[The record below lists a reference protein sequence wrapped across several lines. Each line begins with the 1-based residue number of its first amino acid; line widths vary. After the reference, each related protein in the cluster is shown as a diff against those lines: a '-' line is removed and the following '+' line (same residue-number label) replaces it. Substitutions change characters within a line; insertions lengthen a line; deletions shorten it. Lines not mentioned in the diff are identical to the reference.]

1 MNNPPKKTDT
11 ATEPMLSFE
20 EVHAGYGKI
29 HVLDGLSFE
38 VERGQ
43 VFGIIGPN
51 GSGKTTILNA
61 LTGLIRP
68 TSGTIRLDGE
78 DITPLAIDARCRLG
92 IGRTFQI
99 PRPFEGMTVYENVLV
114 AAAFGTGHSERESR
128 EPSLDV
134 LRATGLYDKRNLLS
148 GALTLLDRKRLEIA
162 RAIVARPR
170 LVLLDEV
177 AAGLTSAEVE
187 DVIALVLHLK
197 QAGFTIVWIEHIIE
211 TMLRAADRLMCVA
224 EGRCAVI
231 GEPLEVMQSQVV
243 EELYLGKE
251 ADDETSEPIA
261 DAKEAP
267 AEPAP
272 DESGEPS
279 AAPMESTGEA
289 TDAAH

>member
-1 MNNPPKKTDT
+1 MSDLLKTTDVI
-11 ATEPMLSFE
+11 EPILAFQD
-20 EVHAGYGKI
+20 VHAGYGRI

-68 TSGTIRLDGE
+68 TSGTIRLDGME
-78 DITPLAIDARCRLG
+78 ISSLSIDARCRLG

-99 PRPFEGMTVYENVLV
+99 PRPFEGMTLYENVLV
-114 AAAFGTGHSERESR
+114 AAAYGGGHSERESR
-128 EPSLDV
+128 EPALEV
-134 LRATGLYDKRNLLS
+134 LKATGLYDKRNMLAGS
-148 GALTLLDRKRLEIA
+148 LTLLDRKRLEIA
-162 RAIVARPR
+162 RAIVAPPR

-187 DVIALVLHLK
+187 DVIELVLRLK
-197 QAGFTIVWIEHIIE
+197 KAGFTIIWIEHIIE
-211 TMLRAADRLMCVA
+211 TMLRGADRLMCVA

-231 GEPLEVMQSQVV
+231 GEPREVMQSQEV

-251 ADDETSEPIA
+251 LE
-261 DAKEAP
+261 DAY
-267 AEPAP
+267 
-272 DESGEPS
+272 
-279 AAPMESTGEA
+279 
-289 TDAAH
+289 AAH